1 MAQASYSNLNRRD
14 GKYELGA
21 AELFLSHCVWFRCFL
36 GVAPLPFDRA
46 SLAALTVDA
55 GNSDLPSINEREG
68 ISSNRNP
75 PAFSTRSLTADVMSF
90 QFWNLVC
97 SRTHMGLHRSSAAIY
112 NRNVQ
117 FPAYLYYFGREVM
130 ADIERISVQQAQAKT
145 KANQALLVC
154 AYEDEAKCRMLN
166 LEGSISFASLQSR
179 AASLPKTQ
187 EIIFY

>member
-1 MAQASYSNLNRRD
+1 
-14 GKYELGA
+14 
-21 AELFLSHCVWFRCFL
+21 
-36 GVAPLPFDRA
+36 VAPLPFERA

-55 GNSDLPSINEREG
+55 GNSDLRSINEREG

-75 PAFSTRSLTADVMSF
+75 PAFSTRSPTADVMSF

-97 SRTHMGLHRSSAAIY
+97 SRTHMVCTA
-112 NRNVQ
+112 
-117 FPAYLYYFGREVM
+117 PALPSTIEMCNSLRTYIISEEVM
-130 ADIERISVQQAQAKT
+130 ADIERISAQQANT
-145 KANQALLVC
+145 KAKSNQALLVC

-166 LEGSISFASLQSR
+166 LDGSISFASLQSR

>member
-36 GVAPLPFDRA
+36 GVAPLPFERA

-97 SRTHMGLHRSSAAIY
+97 SRTHRAFTLIFERYQNQCLCLASASSA
-112 NRNVQ
+112 
-117 FPAYLYYFGREVM
+117 
-130 ADIERISVQQAQAKT
+130 S
-145 KANQALLVC
+145 
-154 AYEDEAKCRMLN
+154 
-166 LEGSISFASLQSR
+166 SR
-179 AASLPKTQ
+179 ASMRPSVVLLKDVVRW
-187 EIIFY
+187 

>member
-36 GVAPLPFDRA
+36 GVAPLPFERA

-97 SRTHMGLHRSSAAIY
+97 SRTHMVCAAPALPSTIEMCSSL
-112 NRNVQ
+112 RKL
-117 FPAYLYYFGREVM
+117 FRRLVM

-187 EIIFY
+187 VIIFY

>member
-36 GVAPLPFDRA
+36 GVAPLPFERA
-46 SLAALTVDA
+46 SWAALTVDA

-90 QFWNLVC
+90 QFWHLVC
-97 SRTHMGLHRSSAAIY
+97 SSTHMVCTA
-112 NRNVQ
+112 
-117 FPAYLYYFGREVM
+117 PALPSTIEMCNSLRTYIISGGEVM
-130 ADIERISVQQAQAKT
+130 ADVERISAQQAHT
-145 KANQALLVC
+145 KAKSNQAMLVC

-166 LEGSISFASLQSR
+166 LEGSISFSSFKSR
-179 AASLPKTQ
+179 ENSLPKWQ